1 MDLHFRPAC
10 STSIY
15 LNTGA
20 GDLTHQFTVHSYS
33 ATCSTKHAQ
42 RHRLLTGVMFHVQ
55 CLQAN
60 AEKRAAVPSPL
71 QNRSQI
77 PKRYKAFSKIFGT
90 FRLHK
95 GNFHLFS
102 RFLSLFL
109 PLSNKRL
116 TLHFHLHPPASPG
129 RGVAIELLPTGHCD
143 AGNFQLFPSFQQGSC
158 VLFTLFSLLC
168 KDDNLSNH
176 LRARDG
182 SRGVSP
188 VGCLADYLKQPLT
201 HFSFI

>member
-1 MDLHFRPAC
+1 MLRTELQCPHPCRTDPR
-10 STSIY
+10 Y
-15 LNTGA
+15 QK
-20 GDLTHQFTVHSYS
+20 D
-33 ATCSTKHAQ
+33 TKHF
-42 RHRLLTGVMFHVQ
+42 L
-55 CLQAN
+55 
-60 AEKRAAVPSPL
+60 
-71 QNRSQI
+71 RS
-77 PKRYKAFSKIFGT
+77 SGT

-116 TLHFHLHPPASPG
+116 TLHFHLHPPASPWG
-129 RGVAIELLPTGHCD
+129 GVAIELLPTGHCD